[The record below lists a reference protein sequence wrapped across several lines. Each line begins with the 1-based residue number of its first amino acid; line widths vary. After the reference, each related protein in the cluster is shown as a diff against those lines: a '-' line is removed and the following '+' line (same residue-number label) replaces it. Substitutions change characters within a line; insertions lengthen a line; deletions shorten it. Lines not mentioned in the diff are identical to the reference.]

1 MYELWARKYKTK
13 STGYNFEHIMD
24 FYNEEYKYTALDTL
38 DKSVYQEA
46 MVVEQNH
53 CILYVEFEK
62 PLVKVKKKEDK

>member
-1 MYELWARKYKTK
+1 VYELWARRYKTK

-46 MVVEQNH
+46 MVIKQNS
-53 CILYVEFEK
+53 CVLYVELDEK
-62 PLVKVKKKEDK
+62 QKILKKK

>member
-1 MYELWARKYKTK
+1 MYELWARRYKTK

-46 MVVEQNH
+46 MVIKQNS
-53 CILYVEFEK
+53 CVLYVELDEK
-62 PLVKVKKKEDK
+62 QKILKKK

>member
-38 DKSVYQEA
+38 EA

-62 PLVKVKKKEDK
+62 PLVKVKKKEVE